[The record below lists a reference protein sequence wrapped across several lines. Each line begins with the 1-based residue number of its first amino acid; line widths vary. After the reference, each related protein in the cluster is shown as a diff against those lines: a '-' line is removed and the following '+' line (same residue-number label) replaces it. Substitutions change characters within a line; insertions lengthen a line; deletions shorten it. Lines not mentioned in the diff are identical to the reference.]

1 MLLTLPDNHP
11 GQMNITQ
18 GMCVC
23 MLLLSAVPVCACMSA
38 VATPAANADAVEIW
52 YRSDQTA
59 ARFLGG
65 SSRDTDRSVYT
76 HDYFVNSIKPSIT
89 SSGAFIQPEPAGDLD
104 GDGTDDVLVGFGHY
118 DASKRLL
125 LDRIDAVSGSNGMVL
140 WSITHD
146 VNQHIYAGGAG
157 NLNGDDKD
165 DVLTFTIR
173 YDSGTDIYALE
184 SISALSGT
192 DGAVLWSK
200 DINTDL
206 WGVWTEFDF
215 NGDGIDDIMVQYES
229 YEASIETDCIDEIY
243 IFNGDGSLLWRKTPS
258 NWVYAYPAGDLNG
271 NGGEDLLI
279 YSEQNFNTYW
289 TAKIFAVRGSNG
301 NTLWSK
307 TASNKDRVWLYPAD
321 PAGDL
326 NNDGKDDVMMQHE
339 RWNPSLEDYTTTI
352 YALHGNSGYVIWSDA
367 STAPDSWMNA
377 YPAGDLNGDG
387 KDDVLLYP
395 WKYNPS
401 TERYYSD
408 IVCAKRGYDNH
419 LLWTK
424 TGTEMYCM
432 QAGDLN
438 GDDRDDLLFYEYIYD
453 TSTDTRLSTDVS
465 AVKGQDGSTLWTK
478 ARSGRNY
485 INALPAGDLN
495 GDGGEDV
502 VVYNLNYGSYD
513 SSLGEFYGDAISAVN
528 GSSGSALWGK
538 SRRENTW
545 IDAWYVGETGD
556 FDANGTDDVLVCTY
570 IYNSISDRHILTIV
584 SAVRGEDGSVLWS
597 KSALRGDLNFDGA
610 LSPADAVIA
619 LQMSVSGEC
628 CPDADVSGNGAV
640 TSLDAMMILQAAA
653 GAIDSL

>member
-1 MLLTLPDNHP
+1 MKPNADNHQ
-11 GQMNITQ
+11 GQMNIAL
-18 GMCVC
+18 GICVC
-23 MLLLSAVPVCACMSA
+23 MLLLSAVPVCAGTSV
-38 VATPAANADAVEIW
+38 VATPAANADADEIW
-52 YRSDQTA
+52 YRSDQPT

-65 SSRDTDRSVYT
+65 ASRDTGRRVYT
-76 HDYFVNSIKPSIT
+76 QDYFENSINPSVT
-89 SSGAFIQPEPAGDLD
+89 SSGTFIQPKPAGDLD
-104 GDGTDDVLVGFGHY
+104 GDGTDDVLVGFGSY

-125 LDRIDAVSGSNGMVL
+125 FDRIDAVSGGNGTVL

-146 VNQHIYAGGAG
+146 VNRHICAGGAG

-173 YDSGTDIYALE
+173 YDSGTDTYTLE

-215 NGDGIDDIMVQYES
+215 NGDGMDDIIVQYKS
-229 YEASIETDCIDEIY
+229 YESSIATDCIDEIY
-243 IFNGDGSLLWRKTPS
+243 IFNGDGSLLWWETPS

-271 NGGEDLLI
+271 NGGEDLLV
-279 YSEQNFNTYW
+279 YSEQNFDTYR

-307 TASNKDRVWLYPAD
+307 TASNKDCVWLYPAD

-326 NNDGKDDVMMQHE
+326 NNDGKDDVMMQYE
-339 RWNPSLEDYTTTI
+339 RWNPSPEDYTTTI
-352 YALHGNSGYVIWSDA
+352 YALHGNSGSTIWSNV

-401 TERYYSD
+401 TGRYYSD
-408 IVCAKRGYDNH
+408 IVYAKSGDDGH
-419 LLWTK
+419 LLWRK
-424 TGTEMYCM
+424 TGTDMYYM

-438 GDDRDDLLFYEYIYD
+438 RDGADDLLFYERSYD
-453 TSTDTRLSTDVS
+453 ASTDTYRPTDVS
-465 AVKGQDGSTLWTK
+465 AVNGRDRSTLWTK
-478 ARSGRNY
+478 TRSGGNY

-513 SSLGEFYGDAISAVN
+513 SGLGEFYADTISAVN
-528 GSSGSALWGK
+528 GSDGSALWSK
-538 SRRENTW
+538 SCRENTW

-556 FDANGTDDVLVCTY
+556 FDADGTDDVLVCTY
-570 IYNSISDRHILTIV
+570 IYNSISGRHILTII
-584 SAVRGEDGSVLWS
+584 SAVKGDDGSVLWS
-597 KSALRGDLNFDGA
+597 KSALRGDLNFDGV

-619 LQMSVSGEC
+619 LQMAVSGEC
-628 CPDADVSGNGAV
+628 YPDADVSGNGVV
-640 TSLDAMMILQAAA
+640 TSLDAMMILQAVV
-653 GAIDSL
+653 GNIVI

>member
-1 MLLTLPDNHP
+1 MELNADNHQ
-11 GQMNITQ
+11 GLMNIAL

-23 MLLLSAVPVCACMSA
+23 MLLLSAVPVCAGMSA
-38 VATPAANADAVEIW
+38 VATPAANTGVDEIW
-52 YRSDQTA
+52 YRSDQPA

-65 SSRDTDRSVYT
+65 ASRDTGRSVYT
-76 HDYFVNSIKPSIT
+76 QDYFANSIKPSVK

-104 GDGTDDVLVGFGHY
+104 GDGTDDVLVGFGSY
-118 DASKRLL
+118 NASKDLL
-125 LDRIDAVSGSNGMVL
+125 LDRIDAVSGGNGTVL
-140 WSITHD
+140 WSITHE
-146 VNQHIYAGGAG
+146 VNKHICARGAG

-173 YDSGTDIYALE
+173 YDSGTEIYALE

-206 WGVWTEFDF
+206 WGVWAEFDF
-215 NGDGIDDIMVQYES
+215 NGDGMDDIMVQYES
-229 YEASIETDCIDEIY
+229 YESSIEINYIDEIY
-243 IFNGDGSLLWRKTPS
+243 ILNGDGSLLWQKTPS
-258 NWVYAYPAGDLNG
+258 NWIYAYMAGDLNG
-271 NGGEDLLI
+271 NGGEDLLV
-279 YSEQNFNTYW
+279 YSEQNFDTYC
-289 TAKIFAVRGSNG
+289 TAKIFAVQGSNG
-301 NTLWSK
+301 DALWSK
-307 TASNKDRVWLYPAD
+307 TASNEDCVWLYPAD

-339 RWNPSLEDYTTTI
+339 RWNPSHEDYTTTI
-352 YALHGNSGYVIWSDA
+352 YALHGSSGSVIWSDA

-395 WKYNPS
+395 WKYNPP
-401 TERYYSD
+401 TKRYYSD
-408 IVCAKRGYDNH
+408 IVYAKSGYDNH

-424 TGTEMYCM
+424 TGIDIHCM

-438 GDDRDDLLFYEYIYD
+438 RDGADDLLFYERSYD
-453 TSTDTRLSTDVS
+453 ASTDTHLPIAVS
-465 AVKGQDGSTLWTK
+465 AVNGRDRSTLWTK
-478 ARSGRNY
+478 ARSGGNY
-485 INALPAGDLN
+485 IDVLPAGDLN

-502 VVYNLNYGSYD
+502 VIYNVNYGSYD
-513 SSLGEFYGDAISAVN
+513 HGLDEFYVDIISAVN
-528 GSSGSALWGK
+528 GSDGSALWSK
-538 SRRENTW
+538 SCRENTW

-556 FDANGTDDVLVCTY
+556 LDADGIDDVLVCTY
-570 IYNSISDRHILTIV
+570 IHNSISDRHILTIV

-597 KSALRGDLNFDGA
+597 KSALRGDLDFDGA
-610 LSPADAVIA
+610 LSSADAVIT
-619 LQMSVSGEC
+619 LQMAVSGEC

>member
-1 MLLTLPDNHP
+1 MKLNADNHQGP
-11 GQMNITQ
+11 MNIAL

-23 MLLLSAVPVCACMSA
+23 MLLLSAIPVCAGTSA
-38 VATPAANADAVEIW
+38 VATPAANADVDEIW
-52 YRSDQTA
+52 HRSDQPTA
-59 ARFLGG
+59 CFLGG
-65 SSRDTDRSVYT
+65 ASRDTGRSVYT
-76 HDYFVNSIKPSIT
+76 QDYFANSIKPSIT
-89 SSGAFIQPEPAGDLD
+89 SSGAFIQPKPAGDLD
-104 GDGTDDVLVGFGHY
+104 GDGTDDVLVGFGSY
-118 DASKRLL
+118 DASKDLL

-146 VNQHIYAGGAG
+146 VNRHIYAGRAG
-157 NLNGDDKD
+157 NLNRDGKD

-215 NGDGIDDIMVQYES
+215 NGDGMDDIIVQYER
-229 YEASIETDCIDEIY
+229 YESSIETDCINEIY
-243 IFNGDGSLLWRKTPS
+243 IFSGDGSPLWQKTPS
-258 NWVYAYPAGDLNG
+258 NWVYAYPAGDLDG
-271 NGGEDLLI
+271 NGVEDLLV
-279 YSEQNFNTYW
+279 YSEQNFDTYW

-307 TASNKDRVWLYPAD
+307 TASNKDCVWLYPAD

-339 RWNPSLEDYTTTI
+339 RWNPSPEDYTTTI
-352 YALHGNSGYVIWSDA
+352 YALHGNSGSAIWSDA

-377 YPAGDLNGDG
+377 YPAGDLTGDG
-387 KDDVLLYP
+387 KDDVLVDP
-395 WKYNPS
+395 WKYNPI
-401 TERYYSD
+401 TCRYYSD
-408 IVCAKRGYDNH
+408 IVYAQRGYDNH

-424 TGTEMYCM
+424 TGTDMYYR

-438 GDDRDDLLFYEYIYD
+438 RDGADDLLFYERSYD
-453 TSTDTRLSTDVS
+453 ASADTYRPTVAS
-465 AVKGQDGSTLWTK
+465 AVNGRDCSTLWTK
-478 ARSGRNY
+478 ARSGSNY

-513 SSLGEFYGDAISAVN
+513 PSLGEFYGDAISAVN

-538 SRRENTW
+538 SCRENTW
-545 IDAWYVGETGD
+545 IDAWYVGDTGD
-556 FDANGTDDVLVCTY
+556 LDADGTDDVLVCTY

-584 SAVRGEDGSVLWS
+584 SAVRGEDGGVLWS
-597 KSALRGDLNFDGA
+597 KSTLRGDLNFDGA
-610 LSPADAVIA
+610 LSPVDAVIA
-619 LQMSVSGEC
+619 LQMAVSGEC
-628 CPDADVSGNGAV
+628 CPDADVSGDGAV

>member
-1 MLLTLPDNHP
+1 
-11 GQMNITQ
+11 
-18 GMCVC
+18 
-23 MLLLSAVPVCACMSA
+23 MLLLSAVPVCAGTSV
-38 VATPAANADAVEIW
+38 VATPAVNADAEEIW
-52 YRSDQTA
+52 YRSDQPA
-59 ARFLGG
+59 ARFLG
-65 SSRDTDRSVYT
+65 SASRDTGRSVYT
-76 HDYFVNSIKPSIT
+76 QEYFADSIKPSVT
-89 SSGAFIQPEPAGDLD
+89 SSGAFIQPKPAGDLD
-104 GDGTDDVLVGFGHY
+104 GDGTDDVLVGFGSY
-118 DASKRLL
+118 DASKHLL
-125 LDRIDAVSGSNGMVL
+125 LDRIDAVSGGNGTVL

-146 VNQHIYAGGAG
+146 VNRHIYAGGAG
-157 NLNGDDKD
+157 NLNRDGGD

-173 YDSGTDIYALE
+173 YDSGTDTYTLE
-184 SISALSGT
+184 SISALSGD

-200 DINTDL
+200 DINNDM

-215 NGDGIDDIMVQYES
+215 NGDSMDDIMVQYKS
-229 YEASIETDCIDEIY
+229 YESSIEADCIDEIY
-243 IFNGDGSLLWRKTPS
+243 ILNGDGSLLWRKTPS
-258 NWVYAYPAGDLNG
+258 KWVYAYLAGDLNG
-271 NGGEDLLI
+271 DGGGDLLA
-279 YSEQNFNTYW
+279 YSVQNFDTYW

-307 TASNKDRVWLYPAD
+307 TASNKNCVWLYPAD

-339 RWNPSLEDYTTTI
+339 RWNPSPEDYTTTI
-352 YALHGNSGYVIWSDA
+352 YTLHGNSGSVIWSDA

-401 TERYYSD
+401 TDRYYSD
-408 IVCAKRGYDNH
+408 VVYAKRGYDGY

-438 GDDRDDLLFYEYIYD
+438 RDGRDDLLFYEYIHD
-453 TSTDTRLSTDVS
+453 TSTDTYLSTDVS

-478 ARSGRNY
+478 TRSGGNY

-495 GDGGEDV
+495 GDDGEDV
-502 VVYNLNYGSYD
+502 VLYNVNYGSYD
-513 SSLGEFYGDAISAVN
+513 PGLGEFYVDTISAVN
-528 GSSGSALWGK
+528 GSDGSALWSK
-538 SRRENTW
+538 SCRENTW
-545 IDAWYVGETGD
+545 IDTWYVGDTGD
-556 FDANGTDDVLVCTY
+556 FDADGTDDVLVCTY

-597 KSALRGDLNFDGA
+597 KSALRGDLDFDGA
-610 LSPADAVIA
+610 LSPVDAVIA
-619 LQMSVSGEC
+619 LQMAVRGEC

-640 TSLDAMMILQAAA
+640 TSLDAMMILQAAV
-653 GAIDSL
+653 GNIVI